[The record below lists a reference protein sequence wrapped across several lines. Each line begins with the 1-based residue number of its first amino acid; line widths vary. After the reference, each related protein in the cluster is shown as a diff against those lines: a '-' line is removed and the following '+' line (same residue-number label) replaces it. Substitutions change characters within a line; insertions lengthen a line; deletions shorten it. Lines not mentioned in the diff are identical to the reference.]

1 LLCKRANLPQLAALL
16 AYRDGK
22 GMYPLVIDDAA
33 SPVDDRRMSIPM
45 RIECVGV
52 PKQQPSSGSYV
63 EDDMTQLAFLD

>member
-1 LLCKRANLPQLAALL
+1 MRT
-16 AYRDGK
+16 
-22 GMYPLVIDDAA
+22 LVIDDAA